1 MSHLPL
7 FELAVV
13 TFNGHV
19 LSVLFRQTLTQIV
32 ITTLNR
38 LISLHC
44 SSLLSWVN
52 YYLALDSGD
61 IVVHAVWL
69 NASLKLRR
77 CSTGKSPRKY
87 ILEKVEQF

>member
-19 LSVLFRQTLTQIV
+19 LSVLFRHTLTQIV
-32 ITTLNR
+32 ITLNR
-38 LISLHC
+38 LTSLHC

-69 NASLKLRR
+69 NASLKLR
-77 CSTGKSPRKY
+77 
-87 ILEKVEQF
+87 